1 MLAQP
6 SRRPTGRPT
15 LTAVSEEP
23 DDPTGAVD
31 AAVPPI
37 GPYERLPAAIH
48 AWDPRVVD
56 VAQAVG
62 SLIRDRRPDLEIE
75 HIGSSAVPGLPG
87 KDIVDLA
94 VQADPADIPAIVEML
109 SDLGFQPQPGPDVF
123 PPTRP
128 LLVGSMVARGERFRI
143 HLHVHPTG
151 PSPWEG
157 DFEREVAFRDA
168 LRADADLRGQYAA
181 VKRGIVAATEGPLD
195 GHVYAYAKS
204 SWISTA
210 YARLGLLREPI
221 EPPATIGILGG
232 GQLGR
237 MLGFAARAMGYRV
250 AVLDP
255 DPDCPAA
262 AIADRLVVAPY
273 DSVEGA
279 RELAEGSDVVT
290 YELEHVDAA
299 VVDAVD
305 EVRPVRPGPYPL
317 RVTQDRLAER
327 RFVESRGIA
336 VAPWREV
343 RDVDA
348 VMAAAAELGHPG
360 VALRLKASI
369 GGYDGRSQVRIP
381 SAAEQGGRDAAAA
394 SVRDALG
401 RLGRPADEAALLEVE
416 LGFRM
421 ELSIIVAR
429 GLDGSMATFPVAR
442 NVHDAGI
449 LVESVAPAPID
460 ADVVR
465 RAVAI
470 GESLAL
476 GMGLVGLL
484 TAELFL
490 LRDGTL
496 VVNELAPR
504 VHNSGHWTVEAC
516 RTSQFEQHVRAI
528 CGLPL
533 GDPGQDEAVALV
545 NLLGEGPRRP
555 AALTGL
561 ADALADPRVRVHV
574 YDKREVFE
582 RRKMGHVVAL
592 GDSRLDDPDVAE
604 DVQVALERARRAR
617 RALHWA

>member
-1 MLAQP
+1 
-6 SRRPTGRPT
+6 
-15 LTAVSEEP
+15 VP
-23 DDPTGAVD
+23 DPDR
-31 AAVPPI
+31 PI
-37 GPYERLPAAIH
+37 GPYEREPAAIH

-62 SLIRDRRPDLEIE
+62 MLIRERRPDLEVE
-75 HIGSSAVPGLPG
+75 HVGSSAVPGLPG
-87 KDIVDLA
+87 RNVVDLA
-94 VQADPADIPAIVEML
+94 MQADPADIPAITERL
-109 SDLGFQPQPGPDVF
+109 LELGFQPQPGPDVF

-128 LLVGSMVARGERFRI
+128 LLVGSMAARGERFRI
-143 HLHVHPTG
+143 HLHVYPTG
-151 PSPWEG
+151 PSPWAG
-157 DFEREVAFRDA
+157 DFARDVAFRDA

-181 VKRGIVAATEGPLD
+181 VKRGIVAASEGPLD
-195 GHVYAYAKS
+195 SQVYAYAKA

-210 YARLGLLREPI
+210 YARLGLLRRPI

-237 MLGFAARAMGYRV
+237 MLGFAARSMGYRI

-255 DPDCPAA
+255 DPECPAA
-262 AIADRLVVAPY
+262 AIADRVVVAPY

-279 RELAEGSDVVT
+279 LELAEGCDVVT

-305 EVRPVRPGPYPL
+305 AIRPVRPGPYPL

-327 RFVESRGIA
+327 RFVEGHGVA
-336 VAPWREV
+336 VAPWYEV
-343 RDVDA
+343 RDVDGL
-348 VMAAAAELGHPG
+348 AAAAAGLGHPG

-369 GGYDGRSQVRIP
+369 GGYDGRSQVRIL
-381 SAAEQGGRDAAAA
+381 SASEPGGAAAA
-394 SVRDALG
+394 ERSLREALQ
-401 RLGRPADEAALLEVE
+401 RLGRPVGEAALLEIE

-421 ELSIIVAR
+421 ELSVIVAR
-429 GLDGSMATFPVAR
+429 ALDGTMAAFPVAR

-449 LVESVAPAPID
+449 LVESVAPAPVD
-460 ADVVR
+460 PDVVR
-465 RAVAI
+465 RATKI
-470 GESLAL
+470 GETLAV

-484 TAELFL
+484 TVELFL
-490 LRDGTL
+490 LPDGSL

-516 RTSQFEQHVRAI
+516 RVSQFEQHVRAV

-592 GDSRLDDPDVAE
+592 ADSLADPDVAQGVE
-604 DVQVALERARRAR
+604 TALERARRAR
-617 RALHWA
+617 SALRWS